1 MTKNEIHEIWERINN
16 GAETAILAVDGGDF
30 TAVATKGKAL
40 DRMMLL
46 AKQLRDI
53 SQCAGLEPEELLALL
68 HGMIK
73 MIDSTQEVSEVEDDV
88 EG

>member
-1 MTKNEIHEIWERINN
+1 MTEKEIHEIWERINN

-30 TAVATKGKAL
+30 TTVATKGKAQ
-40 DRMMLL
+40 DMMLLL
-46 AKQLRDI
+46 AKQLRDM

-68 HGMIK
+68 HVIIK
-73 MIDSTQEVSEVEDDV
+73 MIDIKKEVSEVEDDA